1 VRLAEN
7 PTLIIF
13 PSLPRARPSYKILS
27 DLIPQQKEKYS
38 IIYLNVE
45 KQTINNLVSR
55 NRK

>member
-1 VRLAEN
+1 M
-7 PTLIIF
+7 
-13 PSLPRARPSYKILS
+13 LP